1 MSAPSTPAA
10 RPTLREFVPHAR
22 TRDGDVILERFM
34 SWIATTGL
42 SPYPAQEEAV
52 LELCAGRNVVL
63 ATPTGSGKS
72 LVALAVHFKACCE
85 RLRSFYTS
93 PIKAL
98 VSEKFFEL
106 CAELGAEH
114 VGMLTGDASINPK
127 APVICCTAEVL
138 ANLALRDG
146 PMAEVDYIVMD
157 EFHFYA
163 DPDRGMAWQVPLV
176 TVPHARFLLMSATL
190 GDVSPFVEGLRSFT
204 GAEVTVVRSEDRPV
218 PLDFEWRETPV
229 HETIHDLAQD
239 GRAPIYVVNFTQR
252 EAAELAQDL
261 LSVNLCTR
269 EEKDAIA
276 AAIGDTRF
284 DTVYGPDLKKLVRHG
299 IGLHHAGILPKY
311 RTLVERLAQ
320 RGLLKIIAG
329 TDTLGVGVNVPIR
342 SVLFTKLCKF
352 DGSKTRIL
360 SVRDFKQIA
369 GRAGRKGFDVRGWVL
384 AQAPE
389 HVIEN
394 KRLEAKSGKKKFVRK
409 QPPQRGYVPWDA
421 ATFDKLRDGQP
432 EPLTSQFE
440 ITHGILLTV
449 LQREVDPLA
458 RHGGYRRIV
467 ELIGRSYE
475 RAGAQSRH
483 RRRAAEILRDLR
495 RAGVV
500 ELVPDVRRG
509 RPALRVVESL
519 QRDFS
524 LHHTLSLFLIDTVLQ
539 LDPDSPTFAVD
550 VLSVVESVLESPH
563 AILARQIDRLKGEL
577 IAQLKAEGVEYE
589 QRMEALEKVE
599 HVKPLSELLYARY
612 DAFRTKHPWVASD
625 NVEPKSIARDLYE
638 RYLGFN
644 GYVKEYGLQR
654 SEGVL
659 LRYLTQAYKTLAQNV
674 PDGCKTEPV
683 HELEAWLHAML
694 ARVDN
699 TLLKEWER
707 MLAVASGD
715 TAAIDP
721 EHVLPP
727 SDPASDPRRFAVRVR
742 AELHALVAALAE
754 GDHEEAAVVVRD
766 EPDAAW
772 TPERIAAAI
781 APYFEEHGRLD
792 ASPRA
797 RDVRLTTLHATGPR
811 TWSCAQIL
819 LDEEGETTW
828 VIEGEID
835 LTDATAYEGPLLRLR
850 AIHG

>member
-204 GAEVTVVRSEDRPV
+204 GAEVTVVRSEERPV

-320 RGLLKIIAG
+320 RGLLKDEVSGLFGAINKRDYMVGMKDLLMELYRLSPAEARLAVTLSEGDELAEAAQRHGISLNTAKSQLQAIYAKTG
-329 TDTLGVGVNVPIR
+329 TDNRARL
-342 SVLFTKLCKF
+342 
-352 DGSKTRIL
+352 TR
-360 SVRDFKQIA
+360 
-369 GRAGRKGFDVRGWVL
+369 
-384 AQAPE
+384 
-389 HVIEN
+389 
-394 KRLEAKSGKKKFVRK
+394 
-409 QPPQRGYVPWDA
+409 
-421 ATFDKLRDGQP
+421 
-432 EPLTSQFE
+432 
-440 ITHGILLTV
+440 LL
-449 LQREVDPLA
+449 
-458 RHGGYRRIV
+458 
-467 ELIGRSYE
+467 
-475 RAGAQSRH
+475 
-483 RRRAAEILRDLR
+483 
-495 RAGVV
+495 
-500 ELVPDVRRG
+500 
-509 RPALRVVESL
+509 
-519 QRDFS
+519 
-524 LHHTLSLFLIDTVLQ
+524 LSL
-539 LDPDSPTFAVD
+539 
-550 VLSVVESVLESPH
+550 
-563 AILARQIDRLKGEL
+563 
-577 IAQLKAEGVEYE
+577 
-589 QRMEALEKVE
+589 
-599 HVKPLSELLYARY
+599 
-612 DAFRTKHPWVASD
+612 AS
-625 NVEPKSIARDLYE
+625 
-638 RYLGFN
+638 
-644 GYVKEYGLQR
+644 
-654 SEGVL
+654 
-659 LRYLTQAYKTLAQNV
+659 
-674 PDGCKTEPV
+674 
-683 HELEAWLHAML
+683 
-694 ARVDN
+694 
-699 TLLKEWER
+699 
-707 MLAVASGD
+707 
-715 TAAIDP
+715 
-721 EHVLPP
+721 
-727 SDPASDPRRFAVRVR
+727 
-742 AELHALVAALAE
+742 AAL
-754 GDHEEAAVVVRD
+754 
-766 EPDAAW
+766 PD
-772 TPERIAAAI
+772 T
-781 APYFEEHGRLD
+781 
-792 ASPRA
+792 
-797 RDVRLTTLHATGPR
+797 
-811 TWSCAQIL
+811 
-819 LDEEGETTW
+819 
-828 VIEGEID
+828 
-835 LTDATAYEGPLLRLR
+835 
-850 AIHG
+850 

>member
-1 MSAPSTPAA
+1 MSAPERRRLS
-10 RPTLREFVPHAR
+10 EFVPAAR
-22 TRDGDVILERFM
+22 TRDGDAILERFLA
-34 SWIATTGL
+34 WLGTTGL
-42 SPYPAQEEAV
+42 QPYAAQEEAV

-72 LVALAVHFKACCE
+72 LVALALHFKAVCE

-106 CAELGAEH
+106 CEELGAQN
-114 VGMLTGDASINPK
+114 VGMMTGDASINPK

-138 ANLALRDG
+138 ASLALRDG
-146 PMAEVDYIVMD
+146 AMAEVDYVVMD
-157 EFHFYA
+157 EFHFFS
-163 DPDRGMAWQVPLV
+163 DPDRGMAWQVPLL

-190 GDVSPFVEGLRSFT
+190 GDMDAFVRGLEAMT
-204 GAEVTVVRSEDRPV
+204 GAPVTVVRSAERPV
-218 PLDFEWRETPV
+218 PLEFEWRETPV
-229 HETIHDLAQD
+229 HETIADLVYA
-239 GRAPIYVVNFTQR
+239 GRAPVYVVNFTQR
-252 EAAELAQDL
+252 EAAEMAQDL

-276 AAIGDTRF
+276 AATGGTRF
-284 DTVYGPDLKKLVRHG
+284 DTLYGPDIKKLVRHG
-299 IGLHHAGILPKY
+299 IGLHHAGILPRY

-369 GRAGRKGFDVRGWVL
+369 GRAGRKGFDVRGWVV

-394 KRLEAKSGKKKFVRK
+394 KRLEAKAGKKKFVRK

-421 ATFDKLRDGQP
+421 ATFDRLRDGEP
-432 EPLTSQFE
+432 ESLQSQFE
-440 ITHGILLTV
+440 ITHGTLLTV
-449 LQREVDPLA
+449 LRREIDPRE

-467 ELIGRSYE
+467 ELIARSYE
-475 RAGAQSRH
+475 RSGAQSRH
-483 RRRAAEILRDLR
+483 RRHAAELLRDLR

-500 ELVPDVRRG
+500 ELVPDVRNG
-509 RPALRVVESL
+509 RPALRVVEAL

-524 LHHTLSLFLIDTVLQ
+524 LHHTLSLFLVDTVLQ
-539 LDPDSPTFAVD
+539 LDANAPTYALD
-550 VLSVVESVLESPH
+550 VMSVVESILESPQ
-563 AILARQIDRLKGEL
+563 AILMRQVDKLKGDL
-577 IAQLKAEGVEYE
+577 VAQLKAEGVEYE
-589 QRMEALEKVE
+589 QRMEQLEAVE
-599 HVKPLSELLYARY
+599 HPQPLAERIYASY
-612 DAFRTKHPWVASD
+612 DAFRTRHPWVASA
-625 NVEPKSIARDLYE
+625 NVRPKSIARDIYE

-644 GYVKEYGLQR
+644 GYVREYGLQR

-674 PDGCKTEPV
+674 PEGLKTEPV
-683 HELEAWLHAML
+683 QELEAWLHAML
-694 ARVDN
+694 ARVDD
-699 TLLKEWER
+699 TLLREWER

-715 TAAIDP
+715 TAALDP
-721 EHVLPP
+721 SHALPP
-727 SDPASDPRRFAVRVR
+727 ADPAADPRRFAVRVR
-742 AELHALVAALAE
+742 AELHALVAALARGE
-754 GDHEEAAVVVRD
+754 YEEAVASVRE
-766 EPDAAW
+766 EPDDRW
-772 TPERIAAAI
+772 SVERLAAALQ
-781 APYFEEHGRLD
+781 PFLDEHGRVD

-797 RDVRLTTLHATGPR
+797 RDVALTQLRASGERSWTVQHAL
-811 TWSCAQIL
+811 I
-819 LDEEGETTW
+819 DDEGETSW
-828 VIEGEID
+828 MIEAEID
-835 LTDATAYEGPLLRLR
+835 LREDADFDGPLLRLR
-850 AIHG
+850 GIRS